1 MVIYFVVTNNGKL
14 CFGIMKDN
22 FFVILGNQLF
32 DPKYLKDQGCNEVFM
47 AEDYGLCTYVNHHKL
62 KIYLFLTAMREYRD
76 ELNKKEIKV
85 NYFDLESRKDKKD
98 YFDLLISFLK
108 KRKIDKIQIFELE
121 DKPFEKKLNPQCLFL
136 KEKSLMRWQKEKK
149 FIEWHLFTKKRE
161 GT

>member
-1 MVIYFVVTNNGKL
+1 MIIYFVVTNNGKL
-14 CFGIMKDN
+14 CFEIMKDN

-85 NYFDLESRKDKKD
+85 NYFDLETRKGKKD

-108 KRKIDKIQIFELE
+108 KRRIDKILIFELE
-121 DKPFEKKLNPQCLFL
+121 DKPFEKKFL
-136 KEKSLMRWQKEKK
+136 KRM
-149 FIEWHLFTKKRE
+149 I
-161 GT
+161 